1 MFVIRH
7 YLFNKEAYEK
17 LHFRGKGS
25 SGFTLLEL
33 IIVLSILGILAA
45 FAVPAL
51 SAWLPEYRLKRA
63 VRELYSNMQFARMTA
78 IRQHQKHTLIFNN
91 AGSGSYILQKPDNTA
106 EKSINFL
113 DYDAGGTIG
122 YGCGN
127 ATKAATTSGGP
138 LPSDYIS
145 YRYNKAVF
153 NSRGTGST
161 GYVYLSNN
169 LGTAYAVGT
178 WSAGIIVIKKWNSST
193 YCWE

>member
-1 MFVIRH
+1 MKSTFR
-7 YLFNKEAYEK
+7 KEK
-17 LHFRGKGS
+17 PS

-33 IIVLSILGILAA
+33 MITLSILGILAT
-45 FAVPAL
+45 FAVPAF
-51 SAWLPEYRLKRA
+51 SAWLPEYKLKRA

-78 IRQHQKHTLIFNN
+78 IRQHRKYRVVFNL
-91 AGSGSYILQKPDNTA
+91 AGNGSYILQGPDNTT

-122 YGCGN
+122 YGFGN
-127 ATKAATTSGGP
+127 ATKAANTSGGP
-138 LPSDYIS
+138 LPSDHIS

-169 LGTAYAVGT
+169 LGTAFAVGT
-178 WSAGIIVIKKWNSST
+178 WSAGTIVVKKWNNST
-193 YCWE
+193 HCWE

>member
-1 MFVIRH
+1 MKSTFR
-7 YLFNKEAYEK
+7 KEK
-17 LHFRGKGS
+17 PS

-33 IIVLSILGILAA
+33 IITLSILGILAA
-45 FAVPAL
+45 FAVPAF
-51 SAWLPEYRLKRA
+51 SAWLPEYELKRA

-78 IRQHQKHTLIFNN
+78 IRQRQKYRLIFNL
-91 AGSGSYILQKPDNTA
+91 AGNGSYTVRKTDNTT

-127 ATKAATTSGGP
+127 ATKAATKSGGP
-138 LPSDYIS
+138 LPSDCIS

-178 WSAGIIVIKKWNSST
+178 WSAGIIVIKKWNDST
-193 YCWE
+193 HCWE

>member
-1 MFVIRH
+1 MRDSI
-7 YLFNKEAYEK
+7 LQ
-17 LHFRGKGS
+17 GKGS

-33 IIVLSILGILAA
+33 IITLSILGILAA
-45 FAVPAL
+45 FAVPAF
-51 SAWLPEYRLKRA
+51 SAWLPEYKLKRA

-78 IRQHQKHTLIFNN
+78 IRQHQKYRLIFNLAVN
-91 AGSGSYILQKPDNTA
+91 GSYILQKPDNTT

-169 LGTAYAVGT
+169 LGTAFAVGT
-178 WSAGIIVIKKWNSST
+178 WSAGIIVIKKWNNST
-193 YCWE
+193 DSWE